1 MDRSLT
7 CADDFERLPVCPGAV
22 NLKPARMGGVLE
34 VLRLAARLDKRG
46 VPFYLGGMFE
56 VGIGRTQLHVLAAVL
71 CPDGPN
77 DVAPLCGPVA
87 GHALPARLD
96 TTADAVG
103 FGDGTA

>member
-1 MDRSLT
+1 MPLH
-7 CADDFERLPVCPGAV
+7 AVGRLPVCPGAV

-77 DVAPLCGPVA
+77 DVAPLTCSN
-87 GHALPARLD
+87 D
-96 TTADAVG
+96 SM
-103 FGDGTA
+103 FGQLIPTG